1 MSLKN
6 SIILDFSL
14 DQKYI
19 FILLQERI
27 YNKKIIS
34 LKRSENI
41 SNIFFNFLKKKRI
54 KINNSYRLYVN
65 LGPGNLIAIRNAV
78 VFAKMLSI
86 IFGCK
91 LLGFSNYQLIKLNK
105 NTGIRKSQKF
115 LLTMGAKSLLL
126 DLSKKKAFKLS
137 ENELHKYQSFKF
149 HMVYNK
155 KILKNL
161 VLSKNLVKRVFP
173 ISYSDI

>member
-41 SNIFFNFLKKKRI
+41 SNIFFNFLKKK
-54 KINNSYRLYVN
+54 
-65 LGPGNLIAIRNAV
+65 
-78 VFAKMLSI
+78 
-86 IFGCK
+86 
-91 LLGFSNYQLIKLNK
+91 K
-105 NTGIRKSQKF
+105 N
-115 LLTMGAKSLLL
+115 
-126 DLSKKKAFKLS
+126 
-137 ENELHKYQSFKF
+137 
-149 HMVYNK
+149 
-155 KILKNL
+155 
-161 VLSKNLVKRVFP
+161 
-173 ISYSDI
+173 